1 MVTLS
6 VRHAQYGDAA
16 AIAQVYGPYVEQ
28 STASFEDVAPDA
40 VEVLG
45 RMQAPPRLP
54 WLVADDH
61 DRGVVG
67 FAYEATHRQ
76 RAAYRWS
83 VDCSVYI
90 AAEAQRRGTGRL
102 LYGELLSF
110 LSHLGYLR
118 AYTGIVLRNPAS
130 VRLHESVG
138 FEPVGVYR
146 QVGYKQGAWHH
157 VGWWELSLR
166 AIDLSAKPPNEP
178 TSWRPSDV
186 SAVLFTALRVSSTFL

>member
-1 MVTLS
+1 MALN
-6 VRHAQYGDAA
+6 VRDAQDGDAA
-16 AIAQVYGPYVEQ
+16 AIAQVYRPYVEQ
-28 STASFEDVAPDA
+28 SAASFEDSAPDA
-40 VEVLG
+40 VEMLG

-54 WLVADDH
+54 WLVADAD

-67 FAYEATHRQ
+67 FAYAAKHRQ

-83 VDCSVYI
+83 VDCSVYV
-90 AAEAQRRGTGRL
+90 AADAQRRGVGRL
-102 LYGELLSF
+102 LYGELFPL
-110 LSHLGYLR
+110 LARLGYFR
-118 AYTGIVLRNPAS
+118 AYAGIAMPNPAS

-146 QVGYKQGAWHH
+146 QVGYKQGAWRD

-166 AIDLSAKPPNEP
+166 AGVSPQPPTEP

-186 SAVLFTALRVSSTFL
+186 